1 MHAAENV
8 QLIKSENMTK
18 DKSLEELFQS
28 QKPHF
33 DDSDAFMASLTKRLD
48 AVEYVKQYQEA
59 TIRRYKM
66 LMVAAF
72 VVGIVSGTVSIAY
85 ILSTPADVPLFSF
98 QVQTDFLLWLAEHSN
113 LFALLAENSRL
124 ITATALS
131 LLMSLGLISIISNVQ
146 DILQMR
152 AFRAEF

>member
-1 MHAAENV
+1 MDNY
-8 QLIKSENMTK
+8 MTK
-18 DKSLEELFQS
+18 DKALEELFLA

-33 DDSDAFMASLTKRLD
+33 TDNADFMAALTKRLD
-48 AVEYVKQYQEA
+48 AVEYIKQHQEA
-59 TIRRYKM
+59 TIRRYKI

-72 VVGIVSGTVSIAY
+72 VVGIVSGAVSIAY
-85 ILSTPADVPLFSF
+85 VLSTPADVPLFTF
-98 QVQTDFLLWLAEHSN
+98 HVQTGFLLW
-113 LFALLAENSRL
+113 LAENSRL

-152 AFRAEF
+152 VRIESL

>member
-1 MHAAENV
+1 
-8 QLIKSENMTK
+8 MTK
-18 DKSLEELFQS
+18 DKALEELFLA

-33 DDSDAFMASLTKRLD
+33 TDNADFMAALTKRLD
-48 AVEYVKQYQEA
+48 AVEYIKQHQEA
-59 TIRRYKM
+59 TVRRYKI

-72 VVGIVSGTVSIAY
+72 VVGIVSGAVSIAY
-85 ILSTPADVPLFSF
+85 VLSTPVDVPLFTF
-98 QVQTDFLLWLAEHSN
+98 HVQTGFLLW
-113 LFALLAENSRL
+113 LAENSRL

-152 AFRAEF
+152 VRIESL

>member
-1 MHAAENV
+1 
-8 QLIKSENMTK
+8 MTK

-66 LMVAAF
+66 AMIMAF
-72 VVGIVSGTVSIAY
+72 VVGIISGTVSIAY